1 MSNHEGDA
9 SMSTD
14 PINLNAPSYYVLPD
28 GTELREVVRRFRGDF
43 ETAEHLIAVIVE
55 YAIRAGNKPGVPMID
70 DARKVLRSAQQW
82 VNVLEGR
89 HVSDD
94 GTAPPEATPAPI
106 DTPAVEPHPTHIDPK
121 DVSAVIDKTGCVH
134 LYSAWI
140 LNANRTITDGQV
152 TVILKDESAS
162 LDGTPPAPAPR
173 KFKAGDRV
181 ALVRGCHDTHGVVV
195 GSDLIDG
202 RVCVNWP
209 YGPNVMECPGALM
222 LAPVEPAPAPPPAGL
237 DLSRVAGYVRRD
249 GVLHLY
255 ERATDAQADI
265 NQPGWAEGAIVKGVA
280 LHAADGRT
288 IDAREAAPPPPPP
301 AHAIPELPA
310 GTTPTDP
317 GRYWV
322 MYTDGD
328 IRMTNIHN
336 VAGWESPSLRF
347 AGPIPLPS
355 FAREG
360 REGGQDA

>member
-162 LDGTPPAPAPR
+162 LDGTPPAPAP
-173 KFKAGDRV
+173 
-181 ALVRGCHDTHGVVV
+181 T
-195 GSDLIDG
+195 
-202 RVCVNWP
+202 
-209 YGPNVMECPGALM
+209 
-222 LAPVEPAPAPPPAGL
+222 PAGL
-237 DLSRVAGYVRRD
+237 DLSRVVGATIRGHA
-249 GVLHLY
+249 LHLF
-255 ERATDAQADI
+255 ERDKWFEKSLAFGGTDNGGQVEDI
-265 NQPGWAEGAIVKGVA
+265 Y
-280 LHAADGRT
+280 LHTLDGRT
-288 IDAREAAPPPPPP
+288 IDALDAIPPP
-301 AHAIPELPA
+301 APAIPELPA